1 MDLNQLQAELSRLG
15 VTLSSNSDPANI
27 AAALPGQR
35 QYRASLYLA
44 QLQAAETFFTTT
56 LAQPL
61 PIGLGAGY
69 AFVQTA
75 LQSPELLNS
84 LALSLDLWVGPAVQQ
99 HIEANNFANYAA
111 YQNYFN
117 NNILNLVNATYNV
130 NVAAFY
136 VQYPITAN
144 AVQRITANFQANIR
158 EACERIIA
166 DRVNIQNL
174 FIDQFPGLT
183 LDSLKAIKSTGSDF
197 HKGGKQVL
205 ILTFATSWWWGYI
218 PWWSDLKVVY
228 KPTDLEVDCLLVGNT
243 AAVNNAI
250 GGPAFQAHSLAEIF
264 NARGAANP
272 PAGFEA
278 LPTYR
283 ILPRNPT
290 SALPMGPGGLPVRNA
305 YGYIEHLGYDL
316 TGSQVPYTNLY
327 LYGASDFLIFQY
339 QNEVPII
346 TDFYHRM
353 SHRRR
358 RGSASG
364 PGQRVPAQGVREPA
378 VGHAAGQAARAGERI
393 PADRGTAKRNVRHQG
408 LPAARGF
415 RSVVRAAEQRAGQGA
430 PLRDDDMAAHAQ
442 GHLRERGHAGA
453 AASCVVANRL
463 AGPARPA

>member
-1 MDLNQLQAELSRLG
+1 M
-15 VTLSSNSDPANI
+15 
-27 AAALPGQR
+27 
-35 QYRASLYLA
+35 
-44 QLQAAETFFTTT
+44 
-56 LAQPL
+56 
-61 PIGLGAGY
+61 
-69 AFVQTA
+69 
-75 LQSPELLNS
+75 NS

-305 YGYIEHLGYDL
+305 YGYIEHLGYEL

-327 LYGASDFLIFQY
+327 FYGASDFLIFQY

-353 SHRRR
+353 
-358 RGSASG
+358 
-364 PGQRVPAQGVREPA
+364 GQWMALATVFSITDLHLENVRVTKYMPNLIDLEISLTEAFAFDVTATTLFINALGAILGGINGVFNNQEEYVRF
-378 VGHAAGQAARAGERI
+378 ARVTGGGGGAHLDLDNVYLHKEFENRLWAMR
-393 PADRGTAKRNVRHQG
+393 PAKRLVPVNAFLLIEGLRNGMSVIRDCQQHGVFAPWFARLNNVLVRVLPYGTTTWRRMRKDIYENEVMQALPPVALWPTILQG
-408 LPAARGF
+408 L
-415 RSVVRAAEQRAGQGA
+415 QGQ
-430 PLRDDDMAAHAQ
+430 LD
-442 GHLRERGHAGA
+442 
-453 AASCVVANRL
+453 
-463 AGPARPA
+463 